1 MSESRFERLTSY
13 SPSRETL
20 VKASLVAV
28 IGIITTVLA
37 GVYCGVL
44 TVQTASLIVSSLLA
58 TATFAYVLLTYSMA
72 TTMQDEM
79 QHSKEVFKLRRKPD
93 IIKIIQ
99 EEIDPLLNE
108 LWQHRRTLDAHGMHA
123 FDAWGNGPEY
133 VRVPELETEF
143 ENPTAA
149 AALSNEI
156 DVNAGDVYKY
166 YHTLNEYRDTHDRAI
181 HELQLAILNDDH
193 VNTDSESAEAYAKS
207 ALAIEPIGI
216 SRGTW
221 DNVQSDVIPLRDD
234 ISEYTSELL
243 EDKRELKEIGH
254 SLRQELGEAKAELAQ
269 EYYISQS
276 DL

>member
-1 MSESRFERLTSY
+1 MSESRFDRLTSY
-13 SPSRETL
+13 SPDGETL
-20 VKASLVAV
+20 VKASLVVV
-28 IGIITTVLA
+28 IGVIVVALV

-44 TVQTASLIVSSLLA
+44 TVQTASLLVSSLLA
-58 TATFAYVLLTYSMA
+58 IATFAYVLLTYSMA
-72 TTMQDEM
+72 TTMKEEM
-79 QHSKEVFKLRRKPD
+79 EHSKEVFKLRRKPD
-93 IIKIIQ
+93 IIKIIR

-108 LWQHRRTLDAHGMHA
+108 LWQHRRTLDANGMHA
-123 FDAWGNGPEY
+123 YDAWGTNPMYE
-133 VRVPELETEF
+133 RVPGLETEF
-143 ENPTAA
+143 ENPSNA

-166 YHTLNEYRDTHDRAI
+166 YHTLNEYRDTHDRAV
-181 HELQLAILNDDH
+181 HELQLAILSDDQ
-193 VNTDSESAEAYAKS
+193 VNVDSDSIEDYAKS

-234 ISEYTSELL
+234 ISELTSELL
-243 EDKRELKEIGH
+243 EGKRELKEIGH
-254 SLRQELGEAKAELAQ
+254 SLRQELGEAKAELTQ